1 MFSRVLSALG
11 IRKPSDEQEIIR
23 IGAELLS
30 AGFNDLVE
38 RAVEENDRAA
48 HLDIIKSLLH
58 GGPGVTRNPADA
70 LVWARAALER
80 SRKIQIAE
88 YVEKLI
94 PEALAGDA
102 LLVKKGHGRL
112 LERANRGDAAARSE
126 IGALLL
132 AQARQSKREIS
143 FKLSEGK
150 FHFEGAGFALY
161 QRALDWYAMA
171 KDAGDPTA
179 DKAITGIYA
188 DLVSRAKPADVR
200 IPERPQDKPPAA
212 APAPRAAP
220 RPVARRPS
228 EPAASPPRA
237 PASSSQD
244 YLARRANSTYTV
256 RIRFPGGYVDV
267 LGGRL
272 PKSSQISSDVE
283 IRYDGQWPRFIGKN
297 GSRERYSTDG
307 HLQVFYKTPEAAKK
321 YVWIARFVDAYNL
334 F

>member
-1 MFSRVLSALG
+1 MFSTILSALG
-11 IRKPSDEQEIIR
+11 VRKPSDEQEIIR

-58 GGPGVTRNPADA
+58 GAPGVTRNPADA

-102 LLVKKGHGRL
+102 LLVKQGHRKL
-112 LERANRGDAAARSE
+112 LERANRGDAAARAE
-126 IGALLL
+126 IATLLL
-132 AQARQSKREIS
+132 AQARQSKREIVL
-143 FKLSEGK
+143 KLSEGT

-179 DKAITGIYA
+179 DKAISGIYA
-188 DLVSRAKPADVR
+188 ELVSRGKPADER
-200 IPERPQDKPPAA
+200 NPKRPQDKPSAA
-212 APAPRAAP
+212 APAPR
-220 RPVARRPS
+220 PVAR
-228 EPAASPPRA
+228 PASKPAVSPARA

-244 YLARRANSTYTV
+244 FLARRANSTYTV
-256 RIRFPGGYVDV
+256 RVRFPGGYVDV

-321 YVWIARFVDAYNL
+321 YVWIARFVDTYNL